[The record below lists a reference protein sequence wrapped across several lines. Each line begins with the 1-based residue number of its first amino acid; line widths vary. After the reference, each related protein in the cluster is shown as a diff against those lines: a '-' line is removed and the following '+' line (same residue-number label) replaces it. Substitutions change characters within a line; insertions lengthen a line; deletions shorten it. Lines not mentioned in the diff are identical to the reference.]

1 MKKILLLG
9 WGLGLLAACS
19 SDNVRYRN
27 PYLPDY
33 SFSVTID
40 ENLPTNSGL
49 TIPMNPVYINNGT
62 SGVSGII
69 VMRVSS
75 TDYRAWEAACP
86 NEAPKPCSTMDIDG
100 LNAVCTCTEPNHT
113 YSLFDGT
120 GPYQYTMRP
129 YRVEVIDDRHIRVYN

>member
-1 MKKILLLG
+1 MFLIGGL
-9 WGLGLLAACS
+9 LGLLFGCT

-33 SFSVTID
+33 NFSINID
-40 ENLPTNSGL
+40 QNLPTNSGL

-86 NEAPKPCSTMDIDG
+86 NESPKPCSTMDIEG
-100 LNAVCTCTEPNHT
+100 LNAVCNCTDPPSHT

-129 YRVEVIDDRHIRVYN
+129 YRVEVLSDRLIRVYN